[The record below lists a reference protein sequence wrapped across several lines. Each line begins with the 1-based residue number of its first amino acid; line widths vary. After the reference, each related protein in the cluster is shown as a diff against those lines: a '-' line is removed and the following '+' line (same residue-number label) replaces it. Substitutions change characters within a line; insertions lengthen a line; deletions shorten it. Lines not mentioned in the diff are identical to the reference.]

1 MSPPVPTNGA
11 VRRPERSA
19 GSGAGRGFVLV
30 FVGALIFFGFV
41 IGSELLGAAGQ
52 AALSFV
58 VASGALLWL
67 WSRLDPGTRQRL
79 RLQARHLVRPSSRP

>member
-11 VRRPERSA
+11 VRGPERPA

-67 WSRLDPGTRQRL
+67 WSRLDPATRQRL
-79 RLQARHLVRPSSRP
+79 RLQARHLLRPSSRP

>member
-1 MSPPVPTNGA
+1 MSSPAPSNGA
-11 VRRPERSA
+11 VRGSERSA
-19 GSGAGRGFVLV
+19 RSTAGRGFVLV

-52 AALSFV
+52 AVLSFV

-67 WSRLDPGTRQRL
+67 WYRLDAATRRRL
-79 RLQARHLVRPSSRP
+79 ARQARHWVRPSSRP